1 MKVEFYLKLGGNLPQ
16 MTFYLHEHYFKTESS
31 ISFNLV
37 WNKPDNLDKPYN
49 KILDH
54 KLS

>member
-16 MTFYLHEHYFKTESS
+16 MTFYLHEHCTKTESAFS
-31 ISFNLV
+31 YNLV
-37 WNKPDNLDKPYN
+37 WNKPDNLYKPNN
-49 KILDH
+49 KISDY